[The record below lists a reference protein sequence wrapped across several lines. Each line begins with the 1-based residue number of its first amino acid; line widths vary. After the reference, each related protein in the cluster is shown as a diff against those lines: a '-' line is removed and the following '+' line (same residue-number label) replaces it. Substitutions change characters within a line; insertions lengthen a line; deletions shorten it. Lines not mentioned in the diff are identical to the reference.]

1 MIDMTVRAA
10 EKENKWVGVCGGI
23 ASDPRGAIML
33 TGLGVS
39 ELSVS
44 APNVASIKA
53 QLRSMSHADM
63 KAMAQKA
70 ISCRNAVE
78 VRAL

>member
-1 MIDMTVRAA
+1 MVDQTVRAA
-10 EKENKWVGVCGGI
+10 DKAGIWVGVCGGI
-23 ASDPRGAIML
+23 AGDPKGSVLL

-44 APNVASIKA
+44 IPNVAEVKA
-53 QLRSMSHADM
+53 QLRQLSLTEMQE
-63 KAMAQKA
+63 MAQQA
-70 ISCRNAVE
+70 LLCRTAGE